1 MFKINYSGVMS
12 SVIGEENGLTD
23 REVKYYAENFENIYK
38 DFIMEKNNYGFVR
51 ILDDSDIIKKSDEFY
66 NKNKHFK
73 DIVVLG
79 IGGSALGLNAIL
91 NLYRFSNKRRRFYI
105 IDNVDPLHLSYVFGK
120 INLRETLFFV
130 ISKSGETV
138 ETLSQFLYT
147 YNMLQKNN
155 LDPKRHFVFVTDPE
169 KGFLREISKKEGI
182 TNFDVPKDLGG
193 RFSVLSYV
201 GILPAFFLDEDIS
214 ELIEGAKIVEKKIL
228 EICLFSNILYLLN
241 IRRGKS
247 NLVLFHYGERLEK
260 LCQWFSQL
268 WAESL
273 GKKYGRNGEILMTGQ
288 TPIIAKGVT
297 DQHSQLQLYLEGPKD
312 KVVIMI
318 KSDDKINLQIPEVF
332 SNYDSVSYLCGK
344 SFDELFEAE
353 FTGTYGALMKESV
366 PTINIEIE
374 KLNLKTL
381 GALFYFFELATA
393 YSGKLYNVNP
403 FDQPG
408 VEIGKRIAFSI
419 LGKKGC
425 YEKLNLKEDIIK
437 KYERSIN

>member
-12 SVIGEENGLTD
+12 SVIGDENGLTD
-23 REVKYYAENFENIYK
+23 REVKYYAENYEQVYK
-38 DFIMEKNNYGFVR
+38 DFIIEKNDYGFVKV
-51 ILDDSDIIKKSDEFY
+51 LDDSDIIKKSNEFY

-73 DIVVLG
+73 NIVVLG

-91 NLYRFSNKRRRFYI
+91 DLYKFSDNKRKFYI
-105 IDNVDPLHLSYVFGK
+105 LDNIDPLFLYYIFEKVRLSDT
-120 INLRETLFFV
+120 IFFV
-130 ISKSGETV
+130 ISKSGQTV
-138 ETLSQFLYT
+138 ETLSQFLYIFDKVK
-147 YNMLQKNN
+147 KNN
-155 LDPKRHFVFVTDPE
+155 LDPKKHFVFITDPE
-169 KGFLREISKKEGI
+169 KGFLREISKNEGI
-182 TNFDVPKDLGG
+182 TTFDVPKDLGG

-201 GILPAFFLDEDIS
+201 GLLPAFFLDENIP
-214 ELIEGAKIVEKKIL
+214 ELMEGTKIVEKNFL
-228 EICLFSNILYLLN
+228 ETCLFSNILYLLN

-247 NLVLFHYGERLEK
+247 SLVLLHYGDRLERF
-260 LCQWFSQL
+260 CQWFSQL

-273 GKKYGRNGEILMTGQ
+273 GKKFGINGEILMTGQ

-318 KSDDKINLQIPEVF
+318 KSNDKINLEIPEVF
-332 SNYDSVSYLCGK
+332 NNYDSVSYLCSK
-344 SFDELFEAE
+344 TFDDLFDAE
-353 FTGTYGALMKESV
+353 FRGTYGALIKESV

-374 KLNLKTL
+374 QLNLKTL

-393 YSGKLYNVNP
+393 YSGKLYNINP

-425 YEKLNLKEDIIK
+425 NENLVTKEDIVK
-437 KYERSIN
+437 KYERSIC